1 MKQWPVALAVLLL
14 FGPGVESASV
24 DHKAEEE
31 ELNDN
36 DDDEEAHREQLLAE
50 RDDLKAQL
58 ATKNREFLE
67 QHRKA
72 DRLLHQLHNQRQV
85 EKTEHLALA
94 RARESLARISAEAA
108 REGASAA
115 AETPTTAAPTAAPKE
130 SAQSRSTPGESSE
143 SEQGAHVVAPSQ
155 ASHPQVALRRQPV
168 MQHSGAV
175 VSKSSAHRAV
185 GTAPLAASVDSSVR
199 ESDVSKSSA
208 SEVVPSG
215 PISDV
220 ELDTAG
226 FVGEAA
232 LSPAQ
237 AAAQR
242 APQQPEKQEAK
253 PRQEVNSEQDEE
265 NTRANQGRSSTE
277 FAQFD
282 KLRKERDE
290 AQQQVNAMTKTLA
303 DEQRKEQRDLQDMR
317 QTAAAKLHAVEQK
330 VQSMTAELRREK
342 QAEAQA
348 VNDVAKAK
356 DTLMQET
363 GQSLQAAQRVESLGA
378 ELAEANKAA
387 AQNGK
392 QVTMLSEQVAV
403 LQKEKAHAQDVV
415 KQMQVKDAELHSKM
429 YALQTAFKRADHQAK
444 QAANESQKLH
454 DQLAEVSVD
463 AQRADALQ
471 EQVRTLSTAAAAN
484 TTKERDLE
492 EQMQRV
498 RQLKDHYSSELEV
511 AQNQSDTWQAK
522 AEDLDRKLLES
533 EREETA
539 VARQRDAA
547 IDRVRQARSE
557 ADEYY
562 EENNKLQQQNQ
573 DLESQLKERLS
584 QSNTNQAEVDAL
596 KVEVKQLRDE
606 DAKEKATSHAAFM
619 RSEDEISKVKKDTRD
634 ADAIKVR
641 TEDQVMRIQQVLTDE
656 QRKKLGLP
664 PAPKFVKEPVKT
676 SLLVPGQAAHASR
689 GVPTKH
695 HVAPL
700 LRGESHGEDV
710 RQTWAAKMPTPRS
723 SPSTRTSALQKLAAY
738 FASPLQQH

>member
-1 MKQWPVALAVLLL
+1 MKQWPVALAVLLW
-14 FGPGVESASV
+14 FVAGVESASV

-108 REGASAA
+108 REGAPAA
-115 AETPTTAAPTAAPKE
+115 AETPTTAAPAA
-130 SAQSRSTPGESSE
+130 SARSVMTPGDASE
-143 SEQGAHVVAPSQ
+143 SEQGADAVQPQASLPHVV
-155 ASHPQVALRRQPV
+155 VRRQPV
-168 MQHSGAV
+168 VQHTAAV
-175 VSKSSAHRAV
+175 ISKLPSRRAV
-185 GTAPLAASVDSSVR
+185 GTAASAASVESSVR
-199 ESDVSKSSA
+199 EADVSKSS
-208 SEVVPSG
+208 SGELVSPG

-232 LSPAQ
+232 LPTAQ

-242 APQQPEKQEAK
+242 TPQQPAKQAAK
-253 PRQEVNSEQDEE
+253 PRQEANSEQDEE
-265 NTRANQGRSSTE
+265 TIRGSQGRSPME
-277 FAQFD
+277 FAQFEQ
-282 KLRKERDE
+282 LRKERDE
-290 AQQQVNAMTKTLA
+290 AQQQVNAMAKTLA
-303 DEQRKEQRDLQDMR
+303 NEQKKEQRDLQDMR

-348 VNDVAKAK
+348 VNDVARAK

-387 AQNGK
+387 AQNGR
-392 QVTMLSEQVAV
+392 QVTLLSEQVEV
-403 LQKEKAHAQDVV
+403 LQKEKAHAQDIVN
-415 KQMQVKDAELHSKM
+415 QMRAKDAELHAKM
-429 YALQTAFKRADHQAK
+429 YALQTAFKKADRQAK
-444 QAANESQKLH
+444 EAADESQKLH

-463 AQRADALQ
+463 AQRSDALQ

-484 TTKERDLE
+484 SSKERDLE

-533 EREETA
+533 EREETV

-606 DAKEKATSHAAFM
+606 DEKERAASHAAFM
-619 RSEDEISKVKKDTRD
+619 KSEDEISKVKKETKE
-634 ADAIKVR
+634 ADAIKIR
-641 TEDQVMRIQQVLTDE
+641 TEDQVMRIQQFLTDQ

-664 PAPKFVKEPVKT
+664 PATKFLKEPVTT
-676 SLLVPGQAAHASR
+676 SLLAPVQAAHAST
-689 GVPTKH
+689 GVSTKTH
-695 HVAPL
+695 IASL
-700 LRGESHGEDV
+700 LRGESHQEDG
-710 RQTWAAKMPTPRS
+710 RHTTAAKMPTPRS
-723 SPSTRTSALQKLAAY
+723 PPSKRTSALQKLAAY